1 MSPYDN
7 LLLVRSPGAVSGQVG
22 KQLHLRHKSGFPL
35 AYAPGKKRTP

>member
-22 KQLHLRHKSGFPL
+22 KQLHLRHKPGFSRV
-35 AYAPGKKRTP
+35 YAPGKKHTP